1 MCRVCGEHVHMIVR
15 GVPEG
20 RPQAAEGLGSLGRDG
35 PGRVLYAGGW
45 AYRRAGRQDIG
56 KASRFTLK
64 LFYRKTKRA
73 QETSSSWL
81 SL

>member
-45 AYRRAGRQDIG
+45 AYRRAGRQDI
-56 KASRFTLK
+56 R
-64 LFYRKTKRA
+64 R
-73 QETSSSWL
+73 
-81 SL
+81 